1 MLSHLHC
8 LHAEIGL
15 EKGSNF
21 FVENNIV
28 QLNAFML
35 VSHRNTVTKMN
46 LLVVTKCFAV
56 HLVHPRHLIIYRLSN
71 RLQYIYIYIYA

>member
-15 EKGSNF
+15 EKGCDI
-21 FVENNIV
+21 FVENNRV

-35 VSHRNTVTKMN
+35 VSHRNELPKVN
-46 LLVVTKCFAV
+46 LLVVTRFFSV
-56 HLVHPRHLIIYRLSN
+56 HLLQLRLLIMYQLSLFRHIIK
-71 RLQYIYIYIYA
+71 